1 MGKFF
6 NIPSGGRKKKSK
18 NKSANM
24 ELTFRILG
32 VTGNVFDTILQILLV
47 AAIVYACYKGAQTAY
62 SYGYRVFT
70 EKPVAATVGND
81 VEITI
86 PVDFNAK
93 QLGEIFEGKGLSR
106 DSKLL
111 MLQYY
116 CSEYR
121 KNIKPGT
128 YTLNTTMTAEEMF
141 ESIAQIN
148 IEKEEAAKKE
158 AEKQQAED
166 EARNSEKELLDM
178 GDESE
183 EDIES
188 GEGEEGSGLQ
198 QIDMDD
204 ELDNYMEDDVR

>member
-1 MGKFF
+1 M
-6 NIPSGGRKKKSK
+6 
-18 NKSANM
+18 
-24 ELTFRILG
+24 
-32 VTGNVFDTILQILLV
+32 
-47 AAIVYACYKGAQTAY
+47 
-62 SYGYRVFT
+62 FT

-81 VEITI
+81 VEVTI
-86 PVDFNAK
+86 PVDFSAK

-198 QIDMDD
+198 QIDMGD
-204 ELDNYMEDDVR
+204 ELDDYMEDDVR

>member
-1 MGKFF
+1 
-6 NIPSGGRKKKSK
+6 
-18 NKSANM
+18 M

-62 SYGYRVFT
+62 NYGYRVFT

-86 PVDFNAK
+86 PVDFTAK
-93 QLGEIFEGKGLSR
+93 QLGEIFEKKGLSR

-111 MLQYY
+111 ILQYY

-148 IEKEEAAKKE
+148 IDKEEAAKKE
-158 AEKQQAED
+158 AEKLQAED
-166 EARNSEKELLDM
+166 EARNAENEILDM
-178 GDESE
+178 GDE
-183 EDIES
+183 EDDEAGT
-188 GEGEEGSGLQ
+188 GEGDDSGLQ
-198 QIDMDD
+198 QIDMGD
-204 ELDNYMEDDVR
+204 ELDDYMEDDVR